1 MLTYSE
7 DDFLT
12 LHEAASR
19 LGVGVDLMLAWNM
32 VVILECD
39 GRERVPGWSVDPR
52 IVKYLPTISQFFQG
66 EALSYVL
73 TTMRPLH
80 DARDGRAA
88 LRDGH
93 WPEVLAM
100 VQDLRERFDAVM
112 LRSGPL
118 EANAFLTDPSI
129 SHVTLH

>member
-19 LGVGVDLMLAWNM
+19 LEVGVDLMLAWNM
-32 VVILECD
+32 VVILEID
-39 GRERVPGWSVDPR
+39 GQERVPGWSVDPG
-52 IVKYLPTISQFFQG
+52 IANYLPTISQFFQG

-73 TTMRPLH
+73 TTMRPLD

-112 LRSGPL
+112 QASSPF
-118 EANAFLTDPSI
+118 EPAAFLTEGGTPAI
-129 SHVTLH
+129 TLH

>member
-1 MLTYSE
+1 MFSFSE

-19 LGVGVDLMLAWNM
+19 LEVGVDLMLAWNM
-32 VVILECD
+32 VVILEVD
-39 GRERVPGWSVDPR
+39 GRELVPGWSVDAR

-73 TTMRPLH
+73 TTMRPMH
-80 DARDGRAA
+80 DSRDGRAA

-93 WPEVLAM
+93 WPEVPAM
-100 VQDLRERFDAVM
+100 VQNLRERFDAVM
-112 LRSGPL
+112 QDSSPL
-118 EANAFLTDPSI
+118 ETTAFLTEGGTAA
-129 SHVTLH
+129 VTLH